1 MYHLALPTFI
11 CEKMPNQVVPEENE
25 AIESYHQNRLRTMI
39 FLLTV
44 SFCLVLAIQIMVLV
58 YECDHGHRG
67 IKCDECSKGYY
78 KNLSNCIEGSC
89 NPNGTLH
96 QDAFGA
102 CLCDAGYSGP
112 QCSPTN
118 DHDWDLHGIIFENV
132 TILAPQAPWMN
143 QILYGSHPMPGF
155 TTYNFTMWW

>member
-11 CEKMPNQVVPEENE
+11 CEKMPNQVVPEVNE

-44 SFCLVLAIQIMVLV
+44 SFCLVLAMQILVLV

-118 DHDWDLHGIIFENV
+118 DHD
-132 TILAPQAPWMN
+132 
-143 QILYGSHPMPGF
+143 
-155 TTYNFTMWW
+155 

>member
-1 MYHLALPTFI
+1 MYYLALCTFI
-11 CEKMPNQVVPEENE
+11 CEKMPNQVVPVVNE

-67 IKCDECSKGYY
+67 IKCDECAKGYY
-78 KNLSNCIEGSC
+78 KNLSTCIEGSC
-89 NPNGTLH
+89 YPNGTLH

-118 DHDWDLHGIIFENV
+118 EIYM
-132 TILAPQAPWMN
+132 A
-143 QILYGSHPMPGF
+143 
-155 TTYNFTMWW
+155 